1 VQNTFYVE
9 ILGSV
14 SEKKF
19 SLDELVLKTQELFK
33 SEGMA
38 GFVGFILRILDEKVS
53 LELCGGQLREQW
65 SKCCERTKWE
75 LHQLR
80 KRRFRTSIGK
90 IVIQWRSLKC
100 RFCNKSVVPLREIL
114 GLKRY
119 QSKTSELER
128 VLTEVIIEQSYRRT
142 SRHLGVIGQIPIPK
156 STAHRWVMESDCDE
170 LKIPEMPLDIVLG
183 DGTAFKGRNL
193 GKSGYYKNQGDLRI
207 LMGITVEGE
216 LVPIGSWA
224 GRSWEEIGE
233 QIRQQYGANLPVAEV
248 LLSDGEL
255 GLAEGLAGLANHQQ
269 RCHWHQIR
277 ELRGTLWKDKAPL
290 KEKKQMQSK
299 LAAILGLHLPETS
312 HDSLSPEERNDFQ
325 KRMLEA
331 EQKIDSMIAYFASKR
346 YVHAAMF
353 MQRAKNKLFTYVR
366 LWLET
371 GLVCPR
377 VSSWIERLMREIARR
392 LKRIA
397 FGWSNQGAAKMTR
410 ILIKRITSAK
420 QWNAYWQN
428 RFQISG
434 DVVLLFRGVAVK

>member
-9 ILGSV
+9 ILGSI

-19 SLDELVLKTQELFK
+19 SLDELVIRTQELFK
-33 SEGMA
+33 SEGMPA
-38 GFVGFILRILDEKVS
+38 FVGLILRLLDEKVS
-53 LELCGGQLREQW
+53 LELCEGRLREEW
-65 SKCCERTKWE
+65 SKCCDRTKWE

-90 IVIQWRSLKC
+90 VVIRWRSLKC

-114 GLKRY
+114 GLKAY
-119 QSKTSELER
+119 QSKTSELEK
-128 VLTEVIIEQSYRRT
+128 VLTEIIIEQSYRRT
-142 SRHLGVIGQIPIPK
+142 SRHLGVIGQVPIPK
-156 STAHRWVMESDCDE
+156 STAHRWIMESDCDE
-170 LKIPEMPLDIVLG
+170 LKMPDKPFDIVIG

-193 GKSGYYKNQGDLRI
+193 GKTGYYKNQGDLRV
-207 LMGITVEGE
+207 LMGITSDGK

-224 GRSWEEIGE
+224 GRSWDEIGQEVRE
-233 QIRQQYGANLPVAEV
+233 QIVHGEPLAQV

-255 GLAEGLAGLANHQQ
+255 GLAEGLSGLADHQQ
-269 RCHWHQIR
+269 RCHWHQVR

-299 LAAILGLHLPETS
+299 LAAILALHLPETE
-312 HDSLSPEERNDFQ
+312 HDSITPEDRDDLQ
-325 KRMLEA
+325 KRVLEA
-331 EQKIDSMIAYFASKR
+331 EQKIDSMITYFSKKR

-353 MQRAKNKLFTYVR
+353 IQRAKNKLFTYVR
-366 LWLET
+366 LWLQT

-397 FGWSNQGAAKMTR
+397 FGWSNKGASKMTR
-410 ILIKRITSAK
+410 ILIKRITSAA
-420 QWNAYWQN
+420 QWNSYWQN

-434 DVVLLFRGVAVK
+434 NIILSFRGVSVK